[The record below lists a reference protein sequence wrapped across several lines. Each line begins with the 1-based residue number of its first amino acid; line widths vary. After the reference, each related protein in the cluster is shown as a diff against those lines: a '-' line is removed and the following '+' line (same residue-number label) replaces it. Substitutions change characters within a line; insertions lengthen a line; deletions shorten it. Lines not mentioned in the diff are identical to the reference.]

1 MMSEATMHV
10 RSETRY
16 VQAAMETTLSS
27 PHINFLKNLPQ
38 SPSHR
43 PKLARMQM
51 LPALKRLAHFR
62 GDTTMNGVKQ
72 NERKMNMQPMR
83 KAITKYL

>member
-1 MMSEATMHV
+1 MHV
-10 RSETRY
+10 RSEIKY
-16 VQAAMETTLSS
+16 VQAATETPLSS
-27 PHINFLKNLPQ
+27 PHINFLKNLPI
-38 SPSHR
+38 SPSQR

-72 NERKMNMQPMR
+72 SERKMNMQPTRNAM
-83 KAITKYL
+83 AKYL